1 MNKTQSLYKEYMQ
14 LVEQEKEIT
23 LLKNK
28 MRDTILKDMTT
39 RQVVSEDHDGGK
51 FTISYLKKWTYSQA
65 TVEMEDKLKAKK
77 AKEQSTET
85 ATYTEEPSLRFT
97 LKELF

>member
-1 MNKTQSLYKEYMQ
+1 MTKIQSLYKEYMQ

-39 RQVVSEDHDGGK
+39 REVVSEDHDEGK
-51 FTISYLKKWTYSQA
+51 FTVSYLKKWKYSDKVVA
-65 TVEMEDKLKAKK
+65 MEDKLKAAK